1 MQDPALE
8 AIRNFGRDLNAA
20 YAATRL
26 SKPKPPEPF
35 AAVPGM
41 PATMCYPNDRYP
53 ATVVRVSDSGKTVW
67 VRPDLFERLDDN
79 FASKAQRYSYRPDPC
94 AALIRFT
101 FREIGVFV
109 EAGQPSEGGYRR
121 LGLGWREAFLDPN
134 L

>member
-1 MQDPALE
+1 MQDPALP
-8 AIRNFGRDLNAA
+8 AIRELGRELNAA
-20 YAATRL
+20 FAVTRFD
-26 SKPKPPEPF
+26 PKLPEPIPP
-35 AAVPGM
+35 VPGM
-41 PATMCYPNDRYP
+41 AATMCYPNDRYP
-53 ATVVRVSDSGKTVW
+53 ATVVRVSDSGKAVW

-79 FASKAQRYSYRPDPC
+79 FASKEQRYSYRPDHC

-101 FREIGVFV
+101 FRENGVFV